1 MQNYGNIFVYV
12 FGGEVSISFFYEIPK
27 GVCDSEGKRPVF
39 KL

>member
-12 FGGEVSISFFYEIPK
+12 FGGEVSISFYEIPK
-27 GVCDSEGKRPVF
+27 GVCDSEGKRPVL